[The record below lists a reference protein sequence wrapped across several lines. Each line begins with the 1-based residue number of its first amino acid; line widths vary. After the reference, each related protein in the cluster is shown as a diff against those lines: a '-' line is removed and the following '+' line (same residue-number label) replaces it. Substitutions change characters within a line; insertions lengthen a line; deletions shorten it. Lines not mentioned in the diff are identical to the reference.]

1 MSAAAPIRKVLTFF
15 VGGEQFAVTASDV
28 LEIHRPPRLTRV
40 PNGPPSLLGIGSLRG
55 MPAPVIS
62 LARLLGRTER
72 PGPDS
77 RLLLVEGAQAIGL
90 AVDKVGTLTGMPVDR
105 LESDGRREGFGRL
118 YQLDDQSVRAL
129 DLDALLKKEFAAI
142 GHAASQPVAAPA
154 APQAQAQARRA
165 ERAFLA
171 FELAGQA
178 YALPIGEVEETLPL
192 PPAMATLA
200 QSAEAVL
207 GVVTV
212 RDRLLPIVSL
222 RTLLGLPPEHKQSDR
237 VVVARIGAAR
247 IGLAVDR
254 LRSILRVPEDSI
266 DAAPAVLNRG
276 AGEAQVQ
283 SICRLA
289 GNKGLV
295 AILSGERLFR
305 DETVAHI
312 LADGR
317 HEGDAM
323 SMAIKDGTTT
333 GTGAERF
340 LIFRLGAE
348 EYGLPL
354 DAVDEVMRLPE
365 QITRLPNAPDFI
377 EGIVTLRGKVIPVI
391 DQRVRFASALDGTQ
405 ARPRIVVTTVEGR
418 KAGFIVDSAAEI
430 TDLAADRITAT
441 SDLAAEAGRLFS
453 RVASLDDGK
462 RLILLIEPK
471 ELLDRAERD
480 VLARLETSMDAPQA

>member
-15 VGGEQFAVTASDV
+15 VGGEQFAVTASDI

-62 LARLLGRTER
+62 LARLLGRTEH

-77 RLLLVEGAQAIGL
+77 RLLLVDGAQAIGL
-90 AVDKVGTLTGMPVDR
+90 AVDKVGTLTGMPVDQ

-129 DLDALLKKEFAAI
+129 DLDALLKTEFAA
-142 GHAASQPVAAPA
+142 SRPVSGPSIPPQSV
-154 APQAQAQARRA
+154 APQVQARHA

-171 FELAGQA
+171 FDLAGQA
-178 YALPIGEVEETLPL
+178 YALPIGEVEEALPL
-192 PPAMATLA
+192 PPTMADLA

-207 GVVTV
+207 GVVTL

-222 RTLLGLPPEHKQSDR
+222 RKLLGLPVEHRPSDR
-237 VVVARIGAAR
+237 VVVARIGTAR

-254 LRSILRVPEDSI
+254 LRSILRVPEESI

-317 HEGDAM
+317 QEGGAM
-323 SMAIKDGTTT
+323 TITTT
-333 GTGAERF
+333 DEGAERF

-354 DAVDEVMRLPE
+354 DAVDEVMRLPK

-391 DQRVRFASALDGTQ
+391 DQRVRFASAADGTQ

-430 TDLAADRITAT
+430 TDLAADSITAT
-441 SDLAAEAGRLFS
+441 SELAAEAGRLFS
-453 RVASLDDGK
+453 RVASLENGK

-480 VLARLETSMDAPQA
+480 VLARLETSMDPPQA

>member
-1 MSAAAPIRKVLTFF
+1 LSAAAPIRKVLTFF
-15 VGGEQFAVTASDV
+15 VGGEQFAVTASDI

-62 LARLLGRTER
+62 LARLLGRTEH

-77 RLLLVEGAQAIGL
+77 RLLLVDGAQAIGL
-90 AVDKVGTLTGMPVDR
+90 AVDKVGTLTGMPVDQ

-129 DLDALLKKEFAAI
+129 DLDALLKTEFAA
-142 GHAASQPVAAPA
+142 SRPVSGPSIPPHSV
-154 APQAQAQARRA
+154 APQVQARHA

-171 FELAGQA
+171 FDLAGQA
-178 YALPIGEVEETLPL
+178 YALPIGEVEEALPL
-192 PPAMATLA
+192 PPTMADLA

-207 GVVTV
+207 GVVTL

-222 RTLLGLPPEHKQSDR
+222 RKLLGLPVEHRPSDR
-237 VVVARIGAAR
+237 VVVARIGTAR

-254 LRSILRVPEDSI
+254 LRSILRVPEESI

-317 HEGDAM
+317 QEGGAM
-323 SMAIKDGTTT
+323 TITTT
-333 GTGAERF
+333 DEGAERF

-354 DAVDEVMRLPE
+354 DAVDEVMRLPK

-391 DQRVRFASALDGTQ
+391 DQRVRFASAADGTQ

-430 TDLAADRITAT
+430 TDLAADSITAT
-441 SDLAAEAGRLFS
+441 SELAAEAGRLFS
-453 RVASLDDGK
+453 RVASLENGK

-480 VLARLETSMDAPQA
+480 VLARLETSMDPPQA